1 MPARSP
7 IGSVNDFVVRFAN
20 VNGSG
25 SPSASELFA
34 RSVLVLPRSTLV
46 EERQTQWGLVMLM
59 RRHGNLDHDEFGVVA
74 HDAAARCDGH
84 AESKLTAGHR

>member
-7 IGSVNDFVVRFAN
+7 IGSVNDFVVRF

-25 SPSASELFA
+25 SASANELFA

-59 RRHGNLDHDEFGVVA
+59 RRHANLDHDEFGVVA
-74 HDAAARCDGH
+74 HGAAAPLRWSC
-84 AESKLTAGHR
+84 

>member
-7 IGSVNDFVVRFAN
+7 IGSVNDFVVQF

-25 SPSASELFA
+25 SASANELFA
-34 RSVLVLPRSTLV
+34 SSVLVLPRSTLV

-74 HDAAARCDGH
+74 HDAAAPLRWSC
-84 AESKLTAGHR
+84 